1 MPIDEKTRAEAQ
13 VLARRYPVARSA
25 LLPMLHLVQSVD
37 GYVSDDGV
45 ALCAEVLAMSKA
57 EVASVATFYT
67 MYKRE
72 QVGDYLLS
80 VCTNPTCQIAG
91 GQAIYDG
98 YLERIG
104 GHHDAEKGV
113 TVEHAECLGL
123 CGDAPVV
130 QINYEMYGRMSVD
143 EGLGLLEAARRG
155 EPPVSPISNVVPPTF
170 RDVERELSGI
180 DDGVDEH
187 LAAAA
192 ALQAAAENPPTWRS
206 GETHIAVTHPGG
218 DTAGPGG
225 TAFREAA
232 GLMIEA
238 NVAAGG
244 RAGDGAASGD
254 AEVSA

>member
-37 GYVSDDGV
+37 GHISDDGV
-45 ALCAEVLAMSKA
+45 ALCADVLGMTKA

-72 QVGDYLLS
+72 QVGDWLLS

-98 YLERIG
+98 YVERLG
-104 GHHDAEKGV
+104 GHHDAATGV
-113 TVEHAECLGL
+113 TVEHAECLGI

-130 QINYEMYGRMSVD
+130 QVNYEMYGRLSHA
-143 EGLGLLEAARRG
+143 EGIALLEAAKKG
-155 EPPVSPISNVVPPTF
+155 EPPVSPLSGVKPCTF
-170 RDVERELSGI
+170 REVERELSGI

-192 ALQAAAENPPTWRS
+192 ARQAAAENPPTWRT

-218 DTAGPGG
+218 DPAGPGG

-232 GLMIEA
+232 GLMIAA
-238 NVAAGG
+238 NVAH
-244 RAGDGAASGD
+244 AADVPAATGE
-254 AEVSA
+254 AEVPA